1 MSFSIIAAM
10 SENRIIGLDNS
21 LPWRLPADLRYFKGK
36 TMGHTLIMGRK
47 TYESLQ
53 KFLAGRRII
62 VLTRD
67 RNFSTERAETAFSL
81 EEAIGLAEENQ
92 ETFIAGGAEIYAQ
105 ALKREIVDTMYLTLV
120 HENFEGDTYFPE
132 FSGSEWELAER
143 KDNKKDE
150 KNLFDFSFLKY
161 VKTVKGKQFRD
172 VKEAG

>member
-143 KDNKKDE
+143 KDNKKDD
-150 KNLFDFSFLKY
+150 KNPYDFSFLKY
-161 VKTVKGKQFRD
+161 VKAVRG
-172 VKEAG
+172 

>member
-10 SENRIIGLDNS
+10 SQNRVIGLDNS
-21 LPWRLPADLRYFKGK
+21 LPWRLPADLRFFKGK

-67 RNFSTERAETAFSL
+67 RNFSTDQAETALSL
-81 EEAIGLAEENQ
+81 KEAIGLVEENQ
-92 ETFIAGGAEIYAQ
+92 ETFIAGGAEIYGQ
-105 ALKREIVDTMYLTLV
+105 ALEEEIVDTMYLTLV

-132 FSGSEWELAER
+132 FSESEWVLAER
-143 KDNKKDE
+143 KYNKKDE
-150 KNLFDFSFLKY
+150 KNPHDFSFLKY
-161 VKTVKGKQFRD
+161 VRR
-172 VKEAG
+172 